1 MMLHLPPKHFKL
13 IPAQKILRHEEYARF
28 LEAHEIVE
36 AAHKQAEDLIQSAK
50 QEAAQILKNAQDT
63 YIQEKERA
71 IAEGQHEGKLKISE
85 EMSSYAIRIANNV
98 ERFENKI
105 IEMLTQALQQII
117 GAIDPKDLIAGVVHK
132 ALQVVRSQKR
142 VLIRVSPN
150 DLATIEGTIQSL
162 KEHYPSI
169 DVLDVSPDERLKPGD
184 CMLETD
190 VGIVD
195 GRLEE
200 QIKVIQQ
207 SLERWIK

>member
-13 IPAQKILRHEEYARF
+13 LPAQKILRHEEYARF

-50 QEAAQILKNAQDT
+50 AEASQILAQAKAT
-63 YIQEKERA
+63 YEEEKSRGME
-71 IAEGQHEGKLKISE
+71 EGQREGKLKIAD
-85 EMSSYAIRIANNV
+85 EMSSYSIRIANNID
-98 ERFENKI
+98 RFEKKI
-105 IEMLTQALQQII
+105 TEMLTQALQQII
-117 GAIDPKDLIAGVVHK
+117 GAIDPKDLITGVVSK

-142 VLIRVSPN
+142 VLIRVSSS
-150 DLATIEGTIQSL
+150 DLGTIENTIQSL
-162 KEHYPSI
+162 KDHYPSI

-207 SLERWIK
+207 SLERWVK